1 MVPDFTDLYCVH
13 PGNGSGL
20 SLAYIPRGA
29 STGQHDWIWGV
40 ISPRKTA
47 ALPCKMSISSRQ
59 KSTSVSGD
67 ERQLPE
73 RLAFAVSVHSGGV
86 RTVHESKNNRLIV
99 VKPLTE
105 PNVLYR
111 SAVLLQ
117 TAGNAIKNTR
127 KYCKRFLPR
136 ARIYLYQGCY
146 FCSSLLVRP
155 YLPLSCPGSAVG
167 SLCVCSELGLV
178 GWLEFNVLF
187 QHKYGYS
194 RDERSGVE
202 SYPYQMKE
210 GYPYINLNPGRLFV
224 Q

>member
-1 MVPDFTDLYCVH
+1 MPDFNDLYCVH

-20 SLAYIPRGA
+20 CLAYIPREA

-40 ISPRKTA
+40 ISHRKTA
-47 ALPCKMSISSRQ
+47 ALPCKMNISSRQ
-59 KSTSVSGD
+59 KSTSKVFVSGD

-73 RLAFAVSVHSGGV
+73 RLAFAGSAHSGGV
-86 RTVHESKNNRLIV
+86 RTVHASKNNRLIV
-99 VKPLTE
+99 VKPLNA

-146 FCSSLLVRP
+146 FLQQFAC
-155 YLPLSCPGSAVG
+155 
-167 SLCVCSELGLV
+167 
-178 GWLEFNVLF
+178 
-187 QHKYGYS
+187 
-194 RDERSGVE
+194 
-202 SYPYQMKE
+202 
-210 GYPYINLNPGRLFV
+210 
-224 Q
+224 